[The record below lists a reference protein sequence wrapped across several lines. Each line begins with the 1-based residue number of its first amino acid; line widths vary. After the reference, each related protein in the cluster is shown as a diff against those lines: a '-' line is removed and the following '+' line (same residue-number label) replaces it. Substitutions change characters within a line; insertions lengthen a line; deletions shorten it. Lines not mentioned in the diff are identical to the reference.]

1 MSQAIPNDPSNHEH
15 VSQASSTTLPPNQPL
30 STLIGTRE
38 RYLQIGVPLYEAS
51 IKCDWNAAKAI
62 LDKYPRIELI
72 RCSVTDHGETALHI
86 AASANGPN
94 KVEEFVKNL
103 VEKMDPKDLELVN
116 KNNNTA
122 LYLAAA
128 AGNTATVK
136 IMVEKNS
143 DLLIIPGGA
152 ERNMMPLYAAAM
164 FGHYEVVKYL
174 YDKSDELGDGWTD
187 ETRGWFL
194 EKCVESDMFGNRETY
209 LKIGVPLYEASIKC
223 DWNAAKAIL
232 DEHQDIELVR
242 CSVTENGETALH
254 IAASA
259 NGPNKVEEFVKNLV
273 DKMEPEDLELVN
285 KNNNTALYLAA
296 AAGNTAT
303 VKIMVEK
310 NSDLL
315 IIPGGAERNMMPLY
329 AAAMFGH
336 YEVVKYLYDKSD
348 ELGDGWTDETRGWFL
363 EKCVESDMFDIAIA
377 IVKKHLTLG
386 RNSSILG
393 LLARKPKAF
402 HEKKSPSNIIK
413 TAIKSV
419 SAFFVRE
426 PEKET
431 EALKL
436 LKIIWGDIVKLP
448 KKKIDDI
455 LRGPADQMKSTSGSV
470 VQAIQLRRLI
480 SSHLTKMETACQDT
494 NLVSQFLVDLQLD
507 TQNIIKEEN
516 KTLYG
521 KGDQALKLQKLI
533 SNHIVNFHD
542 DIQKL
547 IKQQPRE
554 DLARELPVLIT
565 NHINSMNESTNL
577 KPRHSSRVV
586 FVAAK
591 MGNTKFLVELIRGYP
606 DLIWKVNDSR
616 VNIAIAIV
624 KKHLTLGRN
633 SSILGLL
640 ARKPKAFHEKKSPSN
655 IIKTA
660 IKSVSAFFV
669 REPEKETEALKL
681 LKIIW
686 GDIVKLPKKKIDDI
700 LRGPADQMKSTSGSV
715 VQAIQLRR
723 LISSHLTKMETACQD
738 TNLVSQFLVDLQLDT
753 QNIIKEENKTLYG
766 KGDQALKLQ
775 KLISNHIVN
784 FHDDIQKLIK
794 QQPREDL
801 ARELPV
807 LITNHINSMNESTN
821 LKPRHSS
828 RVVFVAAKMGNT
840 KFLVELIR
848 GYPDLIWK
856 VNDSRVSIF
865 HTAAKHRQEHIFNL
879 LCEIGAM
886 KDMITPLTD
895 ENENNMLHLVGKI
908 AKQKRLA
915 DVSGFALQMQRELL
929 WFEEVKKMIPPSL
942 REKKNKDELTPHDIF
957 TQEHK
962 ELVTQGEKW
971 TKETANKCMVVAALI
986 ATIVFAAAFTVPGGY
1001 NQRNGMPMFY
1011 SKATFVVF
1019 VVADA
1024 ISLFA
1029 SSGSILI
1036 FLSIL
1041 TSRYAERDFLET
1053 IPKKLMAGLATLFI
1067 SIATMTLAF
1076 GVSFFILYHNG
1087 FLWIPILIGV
1097 FAVLPV
1103 ILYVFLQYGLF
1114 WDVIRSTYLSRYL
1127 FKPQKHVLYYEN
1139 PKV

>member
-1 MSQAIPNDPSNHEH
+1 MISNMGILARRRSKPQLSQQLSQAKMSQAIPNDPSNHEH

-194 EKCVESDMFGNRETY
+194 EKCVESDMF
-209 LKIGVPLYEASIKC
+209 
-223 DWNAAKAIL
+223 D
-232 DEHQDIELVR
+232 
-242 CSVTENGETALH
+242 
-254 IAASA
+254 
-259 NGPNKVEEFVKNLV
+259 
-273 DKMEPEDLELVN
+273 
-285 KNNNTALYLAA
+285 
-296 AAGNTAT
+296 
-303 VKIMVEK
+303 
-310 NSDLL
+310 
-315 IIPGGAERNMMPLY
+315 
-329 AAAMFGH
+329 
-336 YEVVKYLYDKSD
+336 
-348 ELGDGWTDETRGWFL
+348 
-363 EKCVESDMFDIAIA
+363 
-377 IVKKHLTLG
+377 
-386 RNSSILG
+386 
-393 LLARKPKAF
+393 
-402 HEKKSPSNIIK
+402 
-413 TAIKSV
+413 
-419 SAFFVRE
+419 
-426 PEKET
+426 
-431 EALKL
+431 
-436 LKIIWGDIVKLP
+436 
-448 KKKIDDI
+448 
-455 LRGPADQMKSTSGSV
+455 
-470 VQAIQLRRLI
+470 
-480 SSHLTKMETACQDT
+480 
-494 NLVSQFLVDLQLD
+494 
-507 TQNIIKEEN
+507 
-516 KTLYG
+516 
-521 KGDQALKLQKLI
+521 
-533 SNHIVNFHD
+533 
-542 DIQKL
+542 
-547 IKQQPRE
+547 
-554 DLARELPVLIT
+554 
-565 NHINSMNESTNL
+565 
-577 KPRHSSRVV
+577 
-586 FVAAK
+586 
-591 MGNTKFLVELIRGYP
+591 
-606 DLIWKVNDSR
+606 
-616 VNIAIAIV
+616 IAIAIV